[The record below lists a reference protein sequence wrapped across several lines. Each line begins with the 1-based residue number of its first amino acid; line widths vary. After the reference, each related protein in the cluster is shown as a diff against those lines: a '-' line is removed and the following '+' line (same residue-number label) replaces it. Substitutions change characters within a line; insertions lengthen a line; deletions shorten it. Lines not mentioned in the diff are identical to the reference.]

1 MEKNYVDIAHNKLS
15 ALYSKWKYSNGE
27 KKKTTQKKYNF
38 PLEFEHRGNK
48 SSRVYKGN
56 VGFVGKI
63 KNCKKKIKI
72 MGNFVNSLTNSS
84 ASHMTW
90 FLINC

>member
-1 MEKNYVDIAHNKLS
+1 MEIF
-15 ALYSKWKYSNGE
+15 KWG

-63 KNCKKKIKI
+63 KNCKKKI
-72 MGNFVNSLTNSS
+72 
-84 ASHMTW
+84 
-90 FLINC
+90 